1 MSLLL
6 KGCHIVDATSPEVR
20 RDRYILLEGETIRQ
34 VGDGRPPAAERSLDL
49 EGTYVLPGLWDVHT
63 HLRATTWTGPSL
75 PDEPVDAIYSYG
87 WCAMEALQ
95 AGVTSMRVVG
105 IPYWADVAWR
115 ESFHR
120 GEFLG
125 PRLFCCGHGLRT
137 SAGHDPGGAAAAGL
151 MRSVDGPEA
160 MVQAVREQIQHGVD
174 QIKLVTTGGIM
185 GGGHDVMSAVMFL
198 RQELDAAIRIARQ
211 RGIPVAVHATFH
223 EAVKWAVRGGAHSI
237 EHGYVLDEEAVELM
251 VQHGVY
257 YVPTLALSH
266 LTADQASTPYERDYC
281 AQHVLPDGY
290 RARANRFAPG
300 HEESFRMALQ
310 AGVKIASGS
319 DQGPPREAALLE
331 IECLTRCGLGAHG
344 AIVAATR
351 TAAELCR
358 VGDRLGTVE
367 PGKLADLI
375 VVTGDPLEDIHH
387 LRRLRLVIKGGQVV
401 LDRRR
406 ESWSPLPE
414 GEGQGEGGGAAST
427 ARASL
432 TEL

>member
-6 KGCHIVDATSPEVR
+6 TGCHIVDATSPEVQ
-20 RDRYILLEGETIRQ
+20 RDQHVLVEGETITH
-34 VGDGRPPAAERSLDL
+34 VGGGHPPAADRRLDL
-49 EGTYVLPGLWDVHT
+49 GGAYVLPGLWDVHT

-75 PDEPVDAIYSYG
+75 PMDAPEAIYSYG

-95 AGVTSMRVVG
+95 VGVTSMRVVG

-120 GEFLG
+120 GQFLG

-137 SAGHDPGGAAAAGL
+137 SAGHDPSGAAAAGL
-151 MRSVDGPEA
+151 LMSIDGPEA

-198 RQELDAAIRIARQ
+198 RQELEAALRIARQ
-211 RGIPVAVHATFH
+211 RGVPVAVHATYH
-223 EAVKWAVRGGAHSI
+223 EAVKWAVHAGAHSI
-237 EHGYVLDEEAVELM
+237 EHGYILDEEAVSLM
-251 VQHGVY
+251 AQRGVY

-266 LTADQASTPYERDYC
+266 LTADQASTPYELHYC
-281 AQHVLPDGY
+281 QAHVLPDGY
-290 RARANRFAPG
+290 RQRANRFAPG
-300 HEESFRMALQ
+300 HEDSFRMALE

-319 DQGPPREAALLE
+319 DQGPSRQAALLE
-331 IECLTRCGLGAHG
+331 IEFLARCGLGPHG

-358 VGDRLGTVE
+358 VEDRLGTVE

-375 VVTGDPLEDIHH
+375 VVTGDPLEDIHT
-387 LRRLRLVIKGGQVV
+387 LRQLLMVIKGGRVV
-401 LDRRR
+401 VDKR
-406 ESWSPLPE
+406 EAL
-414 GEGQGEGGGAAST
+414 
-427 ARASL
+427 
-432 TEL
+432 